1 MTIHTNILT
10 MSILECMEPSK
21 WGPCPC
27 KYHLRL
33 WLNLRR
39 YREFTKQE
47 SELLSKKNKI
57 NDCTSGKRSV
67 PGARLPNAIRET

>member
-1 MTIHTNILT
+1 
-10 MSILECMEPSK
+10 MESSK

-33 WLNLRR
+33 WLNLRQ

-47 SELLSKKNKI
+47 SELLNKKDKI
-57 NDCTSGKRSV
+57 NDCTLGKRSV
-67 PGARLPNAIRET
+67 PGAHLPNAIRET